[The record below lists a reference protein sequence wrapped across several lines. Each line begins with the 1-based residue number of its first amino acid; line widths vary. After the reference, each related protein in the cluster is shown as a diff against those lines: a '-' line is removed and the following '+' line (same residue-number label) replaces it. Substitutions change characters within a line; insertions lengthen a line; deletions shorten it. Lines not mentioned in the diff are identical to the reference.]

1 MPSKYD
7 AKLSKQLENKEQ
19 YLYFQLFDY
28 QHLHF
33 LQVQFLLLSICTV
46 Y

>member
-19 YLYFQLFDY
+19 YLYFQFFDY

-33 LQVQFLLLSICTV
+33 LQVQFVSTV

>member
-1 MPSKYD
+1 M
-7 AKLSKQLENKEQ
+7 ENKEQ

-33 LQVQFLLLSICTV
+33 LQVHFLLVLTV
-46 Y
+46 NYTVGPP